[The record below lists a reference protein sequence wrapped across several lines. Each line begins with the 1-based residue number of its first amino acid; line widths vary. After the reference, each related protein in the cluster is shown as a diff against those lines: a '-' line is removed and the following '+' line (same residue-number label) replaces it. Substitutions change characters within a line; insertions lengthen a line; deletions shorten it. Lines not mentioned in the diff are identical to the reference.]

1 MGSRER
7 QRQRRMCGEPV
18 NASFSVVFAFFVMV
32 LVVLLLLL
40 LLFLLSLL
48 VLSVVVVVVVVL
60 SGCWWCCRGDVAWT
74 APSLFKCTESVP
86 VGAES
91 YC

>member
-1 MGSRER
+1 
-7 QRQRRMCGEPV
+7 MCGEPV

>member
-1 MGSRER
+1 MGLRER